1 MISNNEIIGKD
12 LRIAIAHDYLTQKG
26 GAERVVL
33 TLHKAFPNAPIYT
46 NLYDPEGTFPEFK
59 SAVVRTSP
67 LNRIPLFRR
76 DHRIALPLLALSSS
90 LMKVDADIVITS
102 TSGWAHGFRK
112 SGSTIT
118 YCHTPARWLYL
129 TDEYLGREAGLSKKM
144 AIKLLAPLLRVWDQK
159 AAKQAGRYIAN
170 STVVQRR
177 ILEVYGKRAPI
188 VFPPHSVEADGELRP
203 VPGIRE
209 DIHGNYLL
217 VVSRLMPYKNVDI
230 AICAAKLA
238 GRDIVV
244 VGRGPERASLQREF
258 GNDAVFLSDL
268 SEAELRYV
276 YAGASYLIAPSF
288 EDFGITP
295 LEAAAWGVPTIA
307 LKSGGYL
314 DTVIEEKTGIF
325 FEKPEPQQI
334 AQAIDTATK
343 TDWDQ
348 ATIREHAS
356 KFNEQRFILEIK
368 DQIDRLGGVN
378 SR

>member
-1 MISNNEIIGKD
+1 
-12 LRIAIAHDYLTQKG
+12 
-26 GAERVVL
+26 
-33 TLHKAFPNAPIYT
+33 
-46 NLYDPEGTFPEFK
+46 
-59 SAVVRTSP
+59 
-67 LNRIPLFRR
+67 
-76 DHRIALPLLALSSS
+76 
-90 LMKVDADIVITS
+90 
-102 TSGWAHGFRK
+102 
-112 SGSTIT
+112 
-118 YCHTPARWLYL
+118 
-129 TDEYLGREAGLSKKM
+129 
-144 AIKLLAPLLRVWDQK
+144 
-159 AAKQAGRYIAN
+159 
-170 STVVQRR
+170 
-177 ILEVYGKRAPI
+177 
-188 VFPPHSVEADGELRP
+188 
-203 VPGIRE
+203 
-209 DIHGNYLL
+209 
-217 VVSRLMPYKNVDI
+217 MPYKNVDI
-230 AICAAKLA
+230 AIRAAKLA

-244 VGRGPERASLQREF
+244 VGLGPEKASLQREF

-334 AQAIDTATK
+334 AQAINTATK
-343 TDWDQ
+343 TDWDH

-378 SR
+378 YR